1 MTLMSR
7 YFRDDAKLQA
17 AQVQDSAHV
26 LQGAKGE
33 HVGKIQTALILL
45 DKADIEAGELNE
57 KLYGPSTADAVL
69 AYKKK
74 RRIINFTYQTQA
86 DNIVGKMTITTLD
99 AEMLKLEINTLLP
112 NSCAGKRP
120 GGLF

>member
-7 YFRDDAKLQA
+7 FFRDDAKLQA

-26 LQGAKGE
+26 VQGAKGE

-45 DKADIEAGELNE
+45 DKADIATDELNE
-57 KLYGPSTADAVL
+57 KLYGASTADAVL

-74 RRIINFTYQTQA
+74 RRIINFAYQTQA

-99 AEMLKLEINTLLP
+99 AEMLKLELHTLLP
-112 NSCAGKRP
+112 NSCAGKQRS
-120 GGLF
+120 GLL